1 MGVADQQAPQ
11 RLVRAAR
18 TDRQLLARSSITF
31 VSRAIAKFAQIF
43 FLVVAARLLTVD
55 EFASYS
61 YLIVLASAFTI
72 MSDTGVPLVAGRDA
86 SSGQAQL
93 GELFWSALP
102 IVLVSAVVAA
112 VLLPIFGAF
121 DAGPGSSF
129 APVMIAAAF
138 VVFNRLLDLIG
149 QLLRGV
155 GRFEF
160 EAALQLGGAVAFI
173 AGAIVV
179 TAAGYGATAV
189 ILVLCLK
196 ELVCCIV
203 GLVAIRSDLG
213 RPRGAHAGPR
223 WRGLLRIG
231 IRLSVAGIALALAM
245 RIPLAVLGNTGS
257 AAEVAYFSAAQRF
270 GDAAYV
276 LAITGGFALLPGIAY
291 LAKAEPDRAAGS
303 CAGCSCRSSP
313 AASRC
318 RSSRSRWPSRSC
330 AWSSAGTSPSPRTSS
345 GSSSPAC
352 RPTRSSGCVGTRS
365 WPSEAKRG
373 CSRWESP
380 RSCCASSCR
389 SCSSR
394 RRATTGPRGPT
405 SSRSASRRRS
415 RMSPSS
421 ASCGGCGARGGA
433 ARGRADREDADGGRA
448 VSDAAPRVSVILPAY
463 NAEGAVRRAID
474 SVLAQT
480 MPDFELLVIDDGSE
494 DGTGDVVRAVED
506 ARIRYVRRPHAGLP
520 QTLNAG
526 LAEARAPV
534 VAVQDA
540 DDWSAPQRLERQ
552 LAVLDARAEVAV
564 VGSRMPEVD
573 ADGRELTAR
582 APFEAGDAYHVLMRF
597 NPISNPSSAYRRE
610 VVAALGGYDRRYGCA
625 PEYDLWLRVSDRHV
639 VLAVDEPL
647 AIRTLDGTNLSTVRE
662 RTCIR
667 DTIHM
672 RVRAMRRRRS
682 LRGLGSLLRVVA
694 SYLLPTQVK
703 HARRRRRG
711 QAI

>member
-1 MGVADQQAPQ
+1 M
-11 RLVRAAR
+11 
-18 TDRQLLARSSITF
+18 
-31 VSRAIAKFAQIF
+31 
-43 FLVVAARLLTVD
+43 
-55 EFASYS
+55 
-61 YLIVLASAFTI
+61 
-72 MSDTGVPLVAGRDA
+72 
-86 SSGQAQL
+86 
-93 GELFWSALP
+93 
-102 IVLVSAVVAA
+102 
-112 VLLPIFGAF
+112 
-121 DAGPGSSF
+121 
-129 APVMIAAAF
+129 
-138 VVFNRLLDLIG
+138 
-149 QLLRGV
+149 
-155 GRFEF
+155 
-160 EAALQLGGAVAFI
+160 
-173 AGAIVV
+173 
-179 TAAGYGATAV
+179 
-189 ILVLCLK
+189 
-196 ELVCCIV
+196 
-203 GLVAIRSDLG
+203 
-213 RPRGAHAGPR
+213 
-223 WRGLLRIG
+223 
-231 IRLSVAGIALALAM
+231 AGIALALAM

-291 LAKAEPDRAAGS
+291 LAKAEPDRARRLVRRVLVPVVAGS
-303 CAGCSCRSSP
+303 VAVSLVAIPLARADHAPGLRRALRRRRGPLPDHRRRPAGLRGPRAVLVRDRGLRRGRRDCSRSGVTSFLLCVVLSLLLVPATGDDGAAWAYLITLCVTAALYVWRPRAP
-313 AASRC
+313 AAD
-318 RSSRSRWPSRSC
+318 RW
-330 AWSSAGTSPSPRTSS
+330 
-345 GSSSPAC
+345 
-352 RPTRSSGCVGTRS
+352 
-365 WPSEAKRG
+365 
-373 CSRWESP
+373 
-380 RSCCASSCR
+380 
-389 SCSSR
+389 R
-394 RRATTGPRGPT
+394 RRG
-405 SSRSASRRRS
+405 
-415 RMSPSS
+415 
-421 ASCGGCGARGGA
+421 
-433 ARGRADREDADGGRA
+433 RGRTPPADRGDADGGRA
-448 VSDAAPRVSVILPAY
+448 VSDAVPRVSVVLPAY
-463 NAEGAVRRAID
+463 NAEGTIRRAID